1 MHLIA
6 LHPDKQERAA
16 SEARFALGRGVGTR
30 YYTKNMISRMPYL
43 DAVVKESMRLYPVA
57 PFVVRRLT
65 SKISLPGDSGR
76 RHNAITLPASTF
88 ACVWIYALHRRPD
101 LWSHPD
107 TFLPERWIDPA
118 LRDRGRDEPGA
129 YLPFALGP
137 RHCLG
142 RPLAT
147 TALRVLLARILGR
160 YVVVDPRLEALQ
172 NAPGE
177 EERGEAFNPDTWL
190 RKDMQA
196 GFTVLPAGGLELQLV
211 KRSAMPQP

>member
-1 MHLIA
+1 
-6 LHPDKQERAA
+6 
-16 SEARFALGRGVGTR
+16 
-30 YYTKNMISRMPYL
+30 MPYL

-65 SKISLPGDSGR
+65 SKISLPGESGH

-160 YVVVDPRLEALQ
+160 YICGGRS
-172 NAPGE
+172 
-177 EERGEAFNPDTWL
+177 
-190 RKDMQA
+190 K
-196 GFTVLPAGGLELQLV
+196 AGGIV
-211 KRSAMPQP
+211 KRSWGGGERGSVQPGHVAEEGHASWIYGTAGGRAGAAVGEEKCNATAMSSALRGME